1 MEILKIIFRMGFR
14 PKPVIWRCFL
24 NKKSFFKHENRVFS
38 STSTPEEEAGTYDVQ
53 LASTL
58 VLRRVTLVRA
68 RVGSESDRLRRVG
81 GRAGGSVGCM
91 ASGAESFNSVRDGH
105 AAARAAFAVSLHDLG
120 QH

>member
-1 MEILKIIFRMGFR
+1 M
-14 PKPVIWRCFL
+14 
-24 NKKSFFKHENRVFS
+24 
-38 STSTPEEEAGTYDVQ
+38 Q

-68 RVGSESDRLRRVG
+68 RVGSESGRLRRDG

-120 QH
+120 HTEARERPGRVVQPLRRAISEDMVSVCNWRDVL